1 VTDCSRSHGKLCLCV
16 CDRGGTTR
24 NSGDMAQTSANI
36 AGKRRTL
43 PNTGERENEADVDL
57 NDNAMFLLTVSDD
70 KCFKY
75 LSQE

>member
-1 VTDCSRSHGKLCLCV
+1 
-16 CDRGGTTR
+16 
-24 NSGDMAQTSANI
+24 MAQTSANI